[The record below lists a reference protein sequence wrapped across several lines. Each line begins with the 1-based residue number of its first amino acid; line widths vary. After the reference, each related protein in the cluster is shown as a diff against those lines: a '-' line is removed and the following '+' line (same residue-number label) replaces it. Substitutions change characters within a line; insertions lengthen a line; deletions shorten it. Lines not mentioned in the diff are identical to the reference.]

1 MYLWMK
7 VVVWGKSSSVML
19 SYRNPRA
26 KCASTRAK
34 KQKGTPNEENGDETT
49 KKNFLT
55 RSSTTMLS
63 RTLRIG
69 TSRTR
74 VSRLRISTGE
84 RNSSVDTRSEESTS
98 ARRNRGRLSRCQR
111 ASFPLWRLSWWSRW
125 RRHPWCLR
133 HEKEEVANKNNRFIS
148 DEWRPV
154 ERMKWDGIWKRR
166 FPKPK
171 GRKKFAFYYDVALL
185 LLLLLL
191 LLL

>member
-1 MYLWMK
+1 MYTYTSRSQTSTTHTSSRKGPPKEPFVFLSFFLFFSSLLFHLSHAFHVPLK

-19 SYRNPRA
+19 SYKNPCA

-34 KQKGTPNEENGDETT
+34 EQKGTPNEENGDETT
-49 KKNFLT
+49 KKKFLT
-55 RSSTTMLS
+55 RSSTMLS

-111 ASFPLWRLSWWSRW
+111 ASFPLWRLSWWNRW
-125 RRHPWCLR
+125 RRHP
-133 HEKEEVANKNNRFIS
+133 
-148 DEWRPV
+148 
-154 ERMKWDGIWKRR
+154 
-166 FPKPK
+166 
-171 GRKKFAFYYDVALL
+171 
-185 LLLLLL
+185 
-191 LLL
+191 

>member
-1 MYLWMK
+1 
-7 VVVWGKSSSVML
+7 ML

-191 LLL
+191 

>member
-1 MYLWMK
+1 MK

-19 SYRNPRA
+19 SYKNPRA
-26 KCASTRAK
+26 KRASTRAQLRNK
-34 KQKGTPNEENGDETT
+34 RERRTKRKRRRHET
-49 KKNFLT
+49 KIKFFFLT

-125 RRHPWCLR
+125 RRHP
-133 HEKEEVANKNNRFIS
+133 
-148 DEWRPV
+148 
-154 ERMKWDGIWKRR
+154 
-166 FPKPK
+166 
-171 GRKKFAFYYDVALL
+171 
-185 LLLLLL
+185 
-191 LLL
+191 